1 MENKT
6 IELQED
12 EKIVNAYFLGCKRVP
27 KKTEYYVLDLMTFN
41 TNKRAEKNS
50 AYSLLQFFPK
60 METAPKVVIPV
71 FAKIRCV
78 FADQEEGAKPR
89 FIRFYD
95 LESDLKQL
103 NITATAVED

>member
-1 MENKT
+1 MENKE
-6 IELQED
+6 IILNED

-41 TNKRAEKNS
+41 ADKRAEKNS

-60 METAPKVVIPV
+60 METAPKVAIPV
-71 FAKIRCV
+71 FTKIRCV

-89 FIRFYD
+89 FLRFYD
-95 LESDLKQL
+95 LEGDLEKL
-103 NITATAVED
+103 NKTATAVND